1 MSKVY
6 YDLMAEIDQD
16 KDQRVVLKYL
26 QFFEL
31 ITKLIRRLN
40 AR

>member
-6 YDLMAEIDQD
+6 YDSMAEIDQD

-31 ITKLIRRLN
+31 LTKLIRRLN